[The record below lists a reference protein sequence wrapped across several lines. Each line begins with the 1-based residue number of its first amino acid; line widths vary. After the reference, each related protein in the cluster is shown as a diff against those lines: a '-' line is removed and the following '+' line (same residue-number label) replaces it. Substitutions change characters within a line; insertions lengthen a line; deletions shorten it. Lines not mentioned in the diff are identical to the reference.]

1 MITGINHITLS
12 VCNLEKSFNF
22 YTEILGCQAIAK
34 WQTGAYLV
42 AGDLWLCLSLDSNTR
57 TNPMDEYTHI
67 AFSIPE
73 ERFQEYSDRL
83 KVLGVKQWKQ
93 NTSEGESIYILDP
106 DHHKLELH
114 IGDLSSRIAATKKAP
129 YEGMKF
135 FSESVNTQ
143 QSTVNSQTPKN
154 IQILSKPTNT
164 KIAIQGVNVLTYDGW
179 LEDAT
184 VLIEDGQ
191 FTSIDQA
198 SSPNG
203 FHLVNAQG
211 LQMLPGIIDL
221 HGDAFERMI
230 CPRPG
235 VNFPLPIAIADND
248 RNLLASGIT
257 TFYCSITDS
266 YEPGLRSRD
275 SARALI
281 DFILGAGK
289 QVLNCNHRIHI
300 RHEEANIA
308 GHQELCDWMVS
319 GRVHILSIN
328 DHLPPPGNQ
337 KRLSRYLNSV
347 RQRSSMSLEEI
358 EELVNQ
364 VTERRHEG
372 DVQIE
377 QLVDLAHTYGIP
389 LASHD
394 DDTLEKVILSQQRRV
409 AIAEFPATVDLAAK
423 SREYGAAV
431 LMGAPNL
438 VRGGSHLG
446 LMSVA
451 EAVKNNVIDCLCSD
465 YHYPSLF
472 YAPFKLQEL
481 GLMSFE
487 QAWSLV
493 SSRPAEAA
501 GISEQKGKIAPGLEA
516 DFLLISPDNSLPSA
530 IAALAVGIVSVYVAG
545 QEVARYHIK

>member
-1 MITGINHITLS
+1 VTT
-12 VCNLEKSFNF
+12 
-22 YTEILGCQAIAK
+22 T
-34 WQTGAYLV
+34 
-42 AGDLWLCLSLDSNTR
+42 
-57 TNPMDEYTHI
+57 
-67 AFSIPE
+67 
-73 ERFQEYSDRL
+73 
-83 KVLGVKQWKQ
+83 
-93 NTSEGESIYILDP
+93 
-106 DHHKLELH
+106 
-114 IGDLSSRIAATKKAP
+114 
-129 YEGMKF
+129 
-135 FSESVNTQ
+135 
-143 QSTVNSQTPKN
+143 KN
-154 IQILSKPTNT
+154 IQILSKSTNT
-164 KIAIQGVNVLTYDGW
+164 KIAIQGVNVLTPDGW

-184 VLIEDGQ
+184 ALIEDGQ
-191 FTSIDQA
+191 FTSIDQV

-364 VTERRHEG
+364 VTARRHEG

-394 DDTLEKVILSQQRRV
+394 DDTPEKVILSQQRRV

-493 SSRPAEAA
+493 SSQPAEAA
-501 GISEQKGKIAPGLEA
+501 GISDQKGKIAPGLDA

-530 IAALAVGIVSVYVAG
+530 LAALAVGIASVYVTG

>member
-1 MITGINHITLS
+1 
-12 VCNLEKSFNF
+12 
-22 YTEILGCQAIAK
+22 
-34 WQTGAYLV
+34 
-42 AGDLWLCLSLDSNTR
+42 
-57 TNPMDEYTHI
+57 MDEYTHI

-73 ERFQEYSDRL
+73 EKFLEYSDRL

-93 NTSEGESIYILDP
+93 NTSEGDSIYILDP

-114 IGDLSSRIAATKKAP
+114 VGDLSSRIAATKKAP
-129 YEGMKF
+129 YEEMKF
-135 FSESVNTQ
+135 FSESVNNQQSKVKSQQSKVKSQQSTVKSQ
-143 QSTVNSQTPKN
+143 QSTVNNQN
-154 IQILSKPTNT
+154 NT
-164 KIAIQGVNVLTYDGW
+164 KIAIQGVNVLTLDGW
-179 LEDAT
+179 LNDAT
-184 VLIEDGQ
+184 VLIEDGK
-191 FTSIDQA
+191 FITIDQA
-198 SSPNG
+198 ITPDG
-203 FHLVNAQG
+203 YQLINAQG

-281 DFILGAGK
+281 DFILGTGK
-289 QVLNCNHRIHI
+289 QVLNSNHRIHI

-308 GHQELCDWMVS
+308 EHQELCDWMVS
-319 GRVHILSIN
+319 GHVHLLSIN
-328 DHLPPPGNQ
+328 DHLPPPGNY

-347 RQRSSMSLEEI
+347 KQRSSMSIEEI
-358 EELVNQ
+358 EELITQ
-364 VTERRHEG
+364 VTARRHEG
-372 DVQIE
+372 DGQIQE
-377 QLVDLAHTYGIP
+377 LVDLAHTYNIP

-394 DDTLEKVILSQQRRV
+394 DDSPEKVKLSQQRRV
-409 AIAEFPATVDLAAK
+409 AIAEFPATVDLAAQ

-451 EAVKNNVIDCLCSD
+451 EAVKHNVIDCLCSD

-501 GISEQKGKIAPGLEA
+501 GISDRKGKIAPGLDA
-516 DFLLISPDNSLPSA
+516 DFLLISPNNSLPSA
-530 IAALAVGIVSVYVAG
+530 ITAIASVYVAG
-545 QEVARYHIK
+545 KEVARYQTQ